1 MMPADITGNKSGDKN
16 ETGADIS
23 GESFVSCGCGAKTEK
38 ISAVPTSAVDIE
50 KFPEIVKLRNRQ
62 KTARLGRVFLGILAL
77 RPMIVRALTDDGFS
91 GYLLGFDYTA
101 EDIID
106 TLMPLGFLV
115 CWIVFKNYRIGYMA
129 AFAVFVS
136 VMLRLY
142 ENPWMLQIHPI
153 ISGSF
158 LCIAVVA
165 YGAHSQG
172 TVERMKAVF
181 KGLV

>member
-1 MMPADITGNKSGDKN
+1 MITSGRAGDC
-16 ETGADIS
+16 I
-23 GESFVSCGCGAKTEK
+23 GEKEKTEGEIGRESVLSRGREEK
-38 ISAVPTSAVDIE
+38 DYQKSPVSDTLGDLE

-62 KTARLGRVFLGILAL
+62 KTARLGKVFLGILVF

-115 CWIVFKNYRIGYMA
+115 CWAAFKNYRIGYMA
-129 AFAVFVS
+129 ALAVFVD

-142 ENPWMLQIHPI
+142 ENPWMLKIHPI
-153 ISGSF
+153 INGCF

-172 TVERMKAVF
+172 SVERMKVF
-181 KGLV
+181 FKDLI